1 MQLAKSQDLVME
13 RLRRKKPLASASSE
27 TPASS
32 IAAGVPP
39 GVVSTPVDLEA
50 GAAAPRSSSTPVQD
64 IAASAKL
71 PSPRRAPGPSSPTS
85 PTHSAAQ
92 FGGRPPV
99 AGSVMDRGS
108 VFTGSASS
116 TLGPRDVDALLRGQM
131 PEERQF
137 LRAGQGGGGG
147 RRGSIGR
154 ALSPLV
160 ERAGSAAAAADGT
173 DAVNSTGIAVGA
185 PVGPSAGAES
195 IAPSVPA
202 RDAEAG
208 AAAHAADFLSP
219 GTRGRERRRSLAE
232 KLWGEVQPRTDSRR
246 RSITAG
252 EGAEAAAAV
261 AASGADA
268 TAASPLGV
276 TTAGALIATRS
287 KSPTKA
293 GEQQRARC

>member
-13 RLRRKKPLASASSE
+13 RLRRKKPLSSASSE

-32 IAAGVPP
+32 IASGVS
-39 GVVSTPVDLEA
+39 STPDLEA
-50 GAAAPRSSSTPVQD
+50 GTAAPRNNSTPVQD

-71 PSPRRAPGPSSPTS
+71 PSPRHAPGPSSPIS
-85 PTHSAAQ
+85 PAHSGAQ
-92 FGGRPPV
+92 FGGRSAV

-108 VFTGSASS
+108 VFTGSAAS

-160 ERAGSAAAAADGT
+160 ERAGSTAAAADGA
-173 DAVNSTGIAVGA
+173 DAVNPTSIAAGA
-185 PVGPSAGAES
+185 PVGPGAGAES
-195 IAPSVPA
+195 IAPSMPA
-202 RDAEAG
+202 PDAEAG
-208 AAAHAADFLSP
+208 ATARASDFLSP
-219 GTRGRERRRSLAE
+219 GTRGRERRRSLAD

-246 RSITAG
+246 RSVPAG
-252 EGAEAAAAV
+252 EGAEAAAAAA
-261 AASGADA
+261 AASGADT

-276 TTAGALIATRS
+276 TTAGALTATRS

-293 GEQQRARC
+293 GEQRERC